1 MSDRACIR
9 GCTVKDVHFAECDDF
24 GKTGDVTCRG
34 CVPREARD
42 GALICERCYRR
53 LRSLLEDSGDLVGH
67 LRSLADPT
75 KAGAIDRSNPSA
87 RPELPAPVAADLVD
101 ASDHIVRNLRQWALH
116 LQGYGEYVAAGLE
129 AGASAAE
136 AFEDASACAEVILLA
151 LDDFVNDSHQI
162 EPLCEAVLDRAPAG
176 AEPDMWTLADVAAR
190 WRLADTRA
198 SWAPAPCPDCDR
210 MTVRIHPARGRVPER
225 YVCQMGQ
232 TVPTEDC
239 GWEANALDDGGL
251 WSELYAT
258 EPADVRA
265 HDPRWMTLAD
275 AARLAGFTQG
285 TVRRWAEKELVKTD
299 AGRYWR
305 EDVEAVA
312 AERKGK
318 AA

>member
-9 GCTVKDVHFAECDDF
+9 GCTVKDVHYATCDDF
-24 GKTGDVTCRG
+24 GKTEDVTCRG
-34 CVPREARD
+34 CAPREARE

-53 LRSLLEDSGDLVGH
+53 LRSLLEDAGDLVGH

-75 KAGAIDRSNPSA
+75 RAGAIDRSNPSR
-87 RPELPAPVAADLVD
+87 RPELPAPVAADLID

-129 AGASAAE
+129 AGALAAE

-151 LDDFVNDSHQI
+151 LDDIVNDLDNVST
-162 EPLCEAVLDRAPAG
+162 LCVGVLDRHDG
-176 AEPDMWTLADVAAR
+176 EPDTWTLADVAAR
-190 WRLADTRA
+190 WSLADTRS
-198 SWAPAPCPDCDR
+198 SWAPAPCPECDL
-210 MTVRIHPARGRVPER
+210 MSVRRIPRRGRGPER
-225 YVCQMGQ
+225 YECVTKG
-232 TVPTEDC
+232 C
-239 GWEANALDDGGL
+239 GWEANEVDDGGL

-258 EPADVRA
+258 EPAEVRP

-285 TVRRWAEKELVKTD
+285 TIRRWAEKELVKTD

-312 AERKGK
+312 AARKGK